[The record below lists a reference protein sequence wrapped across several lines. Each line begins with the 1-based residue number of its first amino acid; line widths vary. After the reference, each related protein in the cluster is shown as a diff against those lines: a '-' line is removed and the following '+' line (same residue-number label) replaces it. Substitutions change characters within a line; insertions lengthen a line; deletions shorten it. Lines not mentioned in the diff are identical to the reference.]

1 MASIALCY
9 VLVPSVFIDPFAAK
23 ADPGAFEEV
32 RTLATTILC
41 FVAVYS
47 VFDTMNIIFA
57 SALKGAG
64 DTRFVMLASVG
75 LAWALMVI
83 PTWVACELGTGGIF
97 AAWTFLSLYVIVVGF
112 AFLGRFL
119 HGKWRSMR
127 VIEEPPHAA
136 IPPTLPEAPT
146 SEIDM

>member
-1 MASIALCY
+1 
-9 VLVPSVFIDPFAAK
+9 VV
-23 ADPGAFEEV
+23 
-32 RTLATTILC
+32 
-41 FVAVYS
+41 
-47 VFDTMNIIFA
+47 
-57 SALKGAG
+57 
-64 DTRFVMLASVG
+64 
-75 LAWALMVI
+75 
-83 PTWVACELGTGGIF
+83 CELGSGGIF

-127 VIEEPPHAA
+127 VIEERPPAP